1 VPFHRSGLFS
11 LTLLG
16 GLLVEF
22 TAPQL
27 GEDARLFTGTLE
39 ATQGGVKILI
49 LTNTNAGHSNLNWW
63 HDRRHSATGGRILK
77 CAPVKGKNMRV
88 LGIESSC
95 DETAVAVYDGQAG
108 LLSHRLFSQ
117 VAMHQAYGGV
127 VPELASRDHVRRLL
141 PLVRE
146 ALADAQSGQESIDG
160 VAYTAGPGLIGALL
174 VGAGFATSLG
184 HAWGKPAMGI
194 HHLEGHLLAPLL
206 EPRPPA
212 FPFLALLVSGGHTQ
226 LMDVA
231 GLGEYRI
238 LGETL
243 DDAAGEAFDKTAKLL
258 GLPYPGGAALAA
270 LAESG
275 RSGEFLFPRPMLDRP
290 GLDFSFSGLKTAALV
305 ALRGR
310 DMGGAV
316 RADVARGFEEAV
328 VETLAEKCRR
338 ALVQTG
344 HRRLVI
350 AGGVG
355 ANVRLRE
362 RLAAVVEVLG
372 GELYFPRTEFCT
384 DNGAMIALA
393 GCLRMAAGMFSG
405 LGMSARANWELGSLG
420 V

>member
-1 VPFHRSGLFS
+1 MG
-11 LTLLG
+11 
-16 GLLVEF
+16 
-22 TAPQL
+22 A
-27 GEDARLFTGTLE
+27 GEG
-39 ATQGGVKILI
+39 
-49 LTNTNAGHSNLNWW
+49 S
-63 HDRRHSATGGRILK
+63 
-77 CAPVKGKNMRV
+77 MRV
-88 LGIESSC
+88 IGIESSC
-95 DETAVAVYDGQAG
+95 DETAVAVYDAELG
-108 LLSHRLFSQ
+108 LLSHRLHSQ
-117 VAMHQAYGGV
+117 IAMHQAYGGV

-146 ALADAQSGQESIDG
+146 ALIAAKSDRESIDG

-174 VGAGFATSLG
+174 VGAGFAASLG
-184 HAWGKPAMGI
+184 LAWGRPVLGI

-206 EPRPPA
+206 EPKAPS

-226 LMDVA
+226 LVDVA

-238 LGETL
+238 LGESL

-258 GLPYPGGAALAA
+258 GLPYPGGAALAK

-275 RSGEFLFPRPMLDRP
+275 RSDRFVFPRPMLDRP

-310 DMGGAV
+310 VLDDAI
-316 RADVARGFEEAV
+316 RADVARGFQEAV

-338 ALVQTG
+338 ALEATG

-355 ANVRLRE
+355 ANIRLRQ
-362 RLAAVVEVLG
+362 RLADVALAAG
-372 GELYFPRTEFCT
+372 AELFFPRAEFCT

-393 GCLRMAAGMFSG
+393 GCLRLAAGMQG
-405 LGMSARANWELGSLG
+405 AADGRARELGIRVGRS
-420 V
+420 